1 MKSSSKTFFR
11 RLICWLESN
20 LPDEKERLRLS
31 MGGTATAMLAAHA
44 FSFFNFIPQHDALTE
59 SFWQSVP
66 HVVGL
71 GRCLLPVYMYLRG
84 NAPMPWVT
92 GMLSALYMGL
102 SVYYISRTL
111 HMDTRSE
118 ILLTGG
124 FLSANICVL
133 SINALFQFCFDAY
146 MFSLL
151 MSCLGVWLLRQ
162 GGLRNYVFAAVCFF
176 ISVGVYTAFITVAL
190 CLAMSSMLRDTIEH
204 SGIPAKQLKVFAAW
218 AAVFAAAAAL
228 YLLACRVSLSIV
240 GTEASV
246 RKTSVFS
253 LGSVGL
259 KDLVYRT
266 GVNYYFFVAMQFLG
280 CSPIHGTEC
289 VGIPFGIAGSLLAGI
304 CLVSFLRRH
313 KGKLCGAA
321 YVLAAAEAAVFPL
334 IARLVPILTGNG
346 GSNHTAFGQY
356 LLFPLL
362 LWLFFFRREEDKRPR
377 SGAAVT
383 AVVLLS
389 AAIILGNVRFS
400 NEAYT
405 LQKVIYDR
413 AVYHTGRVMSDLHE
427 AGYDAEKGDTVIVSG
442 SFSLGPDLAPELR
455 KFDEAGVG
463 GFYDTSITYSD
474 TFRSMAR
481 LLGCSFRPGGES
493 DHLDEQLLQMPA
505 YPKDGYLKEDNGTF
519 IIKLG

>member
-124 FLSANICVL
+124 FLCANICVL

-218 AAVFAAAAAL
+218 AAVLAAAAAL

-280 CSPIHGTEC
+280 YSPIHGTEC

-383 AVVLLS
+383 AVVVL
-389 AAIILGNVRFS
+389 AATVILGNVRFS

-413 AVYHTGRVMSDLHE
+413 AVYHTGQVMRDLRE
-427 AGYDAEKGDTVIVSG
+427 SGYNAEKGDTVVVSG
-442 SFSLGPDLAPELR
+442 SFSLGGDLAPELR

-481 LLGCSFRPGGES
+481 LLGCNFRPGGEV